1 MITVFIHGQ
10 TANTGTRITLFS
22 AHCITQQSKIWSEC
36 HSVTAWNCPL
46 QKCYTVVNVHFG
58 LQTDRFSIEQC

>member
-22 AHCITQQSKIWSEC
+22 AHCITQQSKVWSEC
-36 HSVTAWNCPL
+36 HSVTAWNVPTTYKKFVSNKKVM
-46 QKCYTVVNVHFG
+46 Q
-58 LQTDRFSIEQC
+58 

>member
-22 AHCITQQSKIWSEC
+22 AHCITQQSKVWSEC
-36 HSVTAWNCPL
+36 HSVTAWNVPEASS
-46 QKCYTVVNVHFG
+46 
-58 LQTDRFSIEQC
+58 DRFVGSADTR